1 MQTGSLT
8 IAAASI
14 GGLAFGFARIALAI
28 AGFLAVLYA
37 AGLLVLTLCAR
48 WIRR

>member
-1 MQTGSLT
+1 MQTGTLAT
-8 IAAASI
+8 AADL
-14 GGLAFGFARIALAI
+14 GGLAFGFARLALAV
-28 AGFLAVLYA
+28 AGFLAVVYA